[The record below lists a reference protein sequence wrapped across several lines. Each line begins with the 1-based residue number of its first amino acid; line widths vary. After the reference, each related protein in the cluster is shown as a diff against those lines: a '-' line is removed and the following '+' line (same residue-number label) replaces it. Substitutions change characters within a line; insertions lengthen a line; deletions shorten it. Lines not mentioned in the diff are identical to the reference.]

1 MKNAFHLLIRAAFG
15 LCFASLAVSASAA
28 PFTPVIDE
36 FWIVKG
42 VPGAAPTEI
51 FRDSFNGGGVPPT
64 GPDGP
69 LTYGVFG
76 PGAMTSE
83 AGSRLTMT
91 PSLGAPTLI
100 TTTFADVSTEAR
112 RQLAI
117 DPANPN
123 FLGVA
128 DFFAINGLFDMSNLP
143 EFSGQS
149 FGVRATDQAPA
160 LGNEGDNTFNLFVGV
175 SGITGDVSV
184 ALRRNNYVTNTS
196 VVLWVVS
203 IESLLPNA
211 DQIEL
216 SLFKQ
221 AGSNQINASYNLF
234 DLNDQP
240 LGTGTLLEAG
250 AIYLGEDYI
259 RGAFGSTDQ
268 ISVPEPSSIALLG
281 VALAGLG
288 FARRRKQH

>member
-1 MKNAFHLLIRAAFG
+1 MKIAFHLLIRAALG
-15 LCFASLAVSASAA
+15 LCFATLAVSASAA

-51 FRDSFNGGGVPPT
+51 FRDSFNDGGLPPS

-69 LTYGVFG
+69 STYGVFG

-83 AGSRLTMT
+83 AGGKLTMT
-91 PSLGAPTLI
+91 PALGAPTLV
-100 TTTFADVSTEAR
+100 TTTFADVGTDATR
-112 RQLAI
+112 LLATNQ
-117 DPANPN
+117 ANPN
-123 FLGVA
+123 FLGQA
-128 DFFAINGLFDMSNLP
+128 DYFEINGLFDMSNLP
-143 EFSGQS
+143 TSAGQS
-149 FGVRATDQAPA
+149 FGVRATDRAPGLA
-160 LGNEGDNTFNLFVGV
+160 NEGDNAFFLFVGV
-175 SGITGDVSV
+175 SGITGDVVV

-196 VVLWVVS
+196 DVLWVVS
-203 IESLLPNA
+203 IQSLLPTA

-221 AGSNQINASYNLF
+221 AGSNLINASYDLF
-234 DLNDQP
+234 DASDAI
-240 LGTGTLLEAG
+240 LGTGTLLGAG
-250 AIYLGEDYI
+250 AIYQGEDYI

-268 ISVPEPSSIALLG
+268 IAVPEPSSIALLG

>member
-1 MKNAFHLLIRAAFG
+1 MKNPFHLFIGGALG
-15 LCFASLAVSASAA
+15 VCFASLAVSAAA
-28 PFTPVIDE
+28 ASFTPVIDE

-51 FRDSFNGGGVPPT
+51 FRDSFNGGGLPPS

-69 LTYGVFG
+69 STYGVFG

-83 AGSRLTMT
+83 AGGKLTMT

-100 TTTFADVSTEAR
+100 TTTFADMSTEAL
-112 RQLAI
+112 RQLATN
-117 DPANPN
+117 PANSN
-123 FLGVA
+123 FLGQA
-128 DFFAINGLFDMSNLP
+128 DYFEINGLFDMSNLP
-143 EFSGQS
+143 TFPGQS
-149 FGVRATDQAPA
+149 FGVRATDRAPG

-175 SGITGDVSV
+175 SGITGDVVV

-196 VVLWVVS
+196 DVLWVVS
-203 IESLLPNA
+203 IQSLLQNA

-221 AGSNQINASYNLF
+221 AGSALINASYSLF
-234 DLNDQP
+234 DLNDQV
-240 LGTGTLLEAG
+240 LGTGTLLDAG
-250 AIYLGEDYI
+250 AIYVGETYI

-268 ISVPEPSSIALLG
+268 IAVPEPSSIALLG

>member
-1 MKNAFHLLIRAAFG
+1 MKNAFHLLIRAALG
-15 LCFASLAVSASAA
+15 LCFASLAVSVSAA

-51 FRDSFNGGGVPPT
+51 FRDSFTGGGLPPS

-69 LTYGVFG
+69 STYGVFG
-76 PGAMTSE
+76 PGGMTSE

-100 TTTFADVSTEAR
+100 TTTFANMSTDAR

-123 FLGVA
+123 FLGQA
-128 DFFAINGLFDMSNLP
+128 DYFEINGLFDMSNLP
-143 EFSGQS
+143 TSAGQS
-149 FGVRATDQAPA
+149 FGVRATDQAPV

-203 IESLLPNA
+203 IQSLLQNA

-221 AGSNQINASYNLF
+221 AGSALINASYSLF
-234 DLNDQP
+234 DVNDQI

-268 ISVPEPSSIALLG
+268 ITVPEPSSIALLG
-281 VALAGLG
+281 LALAGLG